1 VRRALI
7 LFLAACSGAPLPGD
21 LKSAQAREAARDD
34 VGALGAYRAI
44 ADECQRSGRRRPHD
58 DCALAAEREAQMLE
72 RLERWAEAERAW
84 LLVPHLSAMQSGTTG
99 AQLSQRRVARALER
113 AAELELERLSQPDA
127 ATRLAWRVV
136 DEYPDEVPA
145 DDALKL
151 ALRVLPN
158 NAALQQTLT
167 ARWERL
173 KDRDIGDN
181 LLFARAERSQSAD
194 AVALYDELA
203 ATYPHSG
210 LFDDSLWRAAEILR
224 RSGDARGAIL
234 RLQKILDTHK
244 DALITGSYNSLVLD
258 DAQLLVGRIWL
269 DDLHRPAEAALA
281 FQNLEDDFKDS
292 VLRDDALFELAR
304 ARLQQHAPP
313 SEKDKAQACEAL
325 ARLCREYPDGNMVR
339 RAHAEASTIGC
350 P

>member
-1 VRRALI
+1 
-7 LFLAACSGAPLPGD
+7 LAACSGAPLPGD
-21 LKSAQAREAARDD
+21 LKGAQAKEAARDD
-34 VGALGAYRAI
+34 VGALAAYRAI
-44 ADECQRSGRRRPHD
+44 AEDCERSGRRRPHD

-72 RLERWAEAERAW
+72 RLERYPEAERIW
-84 LLVPHLSAMQSGTTG
+84 LTVPHLSAVQTGTTG
-99 AQLSQRRVARALER
+99 TQLSQRRVARALER
-113 AAELELERLSQPDA
+113 AAELDLDRLAKPAEA
-127 ATRLAWRVV
+127 ARLAWRVV
-136 DEYPDEVPA
+136 AEYPDEVPA
-145 DDALKL
+145 DDALKV
-151 ALRVLPN
+151 ALRVSPN
-158 NAALQQTLT
+158 DAALQQNLATL
-167 ARWERL
+167 WERL

-194 AVALYDELA
+194 AVALYDQLA

-224 RSGDARGAIL
+224 KSGDGRGAIL

-304 ARLQQHAPP
+304 ARMSQHDPP
-313 SEKDKAQACEAL
+313 TERDKAQACEAL
-325 ARLCREYPDGNMVR
+325 ARLCKEYPDGNMVR
-339 RAHAEASTIGC
+339 RAHEQATTIGC